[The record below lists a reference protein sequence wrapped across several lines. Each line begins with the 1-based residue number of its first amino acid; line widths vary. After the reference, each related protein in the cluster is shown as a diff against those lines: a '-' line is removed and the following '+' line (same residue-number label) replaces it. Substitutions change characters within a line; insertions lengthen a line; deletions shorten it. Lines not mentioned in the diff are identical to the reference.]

1 MYEMLVG
8 VPPFY
13 DRSND
18 LIFHKIQNA
27 KLKIPSR
34 LSSPAKDLIIRL
46 LQRNPEKRLGFKSAT
61 EIKTHPFFASI
72 YWDAAVAK

>member
-8 VPPFY
+8 IPPFY
-13 DRSND
+13 DRTND

-34 LSSPAKDLIIRL
+34 LSSQAKDLIIRL
-46 LQRNPEKRLGFKSAT
+46 LQRNPEKRLGFSSAT
-61 EIKTHPFFASI
+61 EIKTHPFFAEI
-72 YWDAAVAK
+72 DWHAAAAK